1 MGAARRAA
9 GPALHVQVLP
19 AARLRRASL
28 RRDRDEPRP
37 AHRLHR
43 AGLVRPRRVLRPGRL
58 RERRTPG
65 ARGRLA
71 VAVPPLRRPR
81 RRPLRAGGQL
91 LLHSAPR
98 DLLRVAHADLRRGRV
113 PVLPLHADLRRLGR
127 DPGGPAPAP
136 GRELR
141 DRHADAELLPR
152 PRLPGARVP
161 RVPRARHLALR
172 QGARRDP
179 GERGSRALSRLQ
191 RPALQDGRVHDLGAP
206 HRSGRRALSRAL
218 GLRDARPHALDGVG
232 RVHHHGHD
240 RRGRGARP
248 PPPRRAAMAR
258 DGVVLEV
265 DGVSK
270 SFGALAALS
279 NVSLVVQAGQ
289 IFSVIGPNGAGK
301 STLFNVVSG
310 LHVPSTGRVR
320 LRDREIAG
328 LAPETINRLGVAK
341 TFQITN
347 IFPEISVFETVR
359 VAAQSR
365 VRESGRLPS
374 LWRLPDVEAAAADLL
389 RAFGLAAKRDE
400 MAEHLSHGEQRYLE
414 ICLALATEPTLLL
427 LDEPTA
433 GMTPGETKEAMALI
447 RQIASA
453 RGLTVL
459 LIEHDMS
466 VVMGIS
472 DRIAVLHFGEK
483 IAEGAPEE
491 IRNDPK
497 VVEAY
502 LGPPED

>member
-1 MGAARRAA
+1 
-9 GPALHVQVLP
+9 
-19 AARLRRASL
+19 
-28 RRDRDEPRP
+28 
-37 AHRLHR
+37 
-43 AGLVRPRRVLRPGRL
+43 
-58 RERRTPG
+58 
-65 ARGRLA
+65 
-71 VAVPPLRRPR
+71 
-81 RRPLRAGGQL
+81 
-91 LLHSAPR
+91 
-98 DLLRVAHADLRRGRV
+98 
-113 PVLPLHADLRRLGR
+113 
-127 DPGGPAPAP
+127 
-136 GRELR
+136 
-141 DRHADAELLPR
+141 
-152 PRLPGARVP
+152 
-161 RVPRARHLALR
+161 
-172 QGARRDP
+172 
-179 GERGSRALSRLQ
+179 
-191 RPALQDGRVHDLGAP
+191 
-206 HRSGRRALSRAL
+206 
-218 GLRDARPHALDGVG
+218 
-232 RVHHHGHD
+232 
-240 RRGRGARP
+240 
-248 PPPRRAAMAR
+248 MAR

-310 LHVPSTGRVR
+310 LHVPTTGRVR
-320 LRDREIAG
+320 FRGREIAG

-347 IFPEISVFETVR
+347 IFPEISVFENVR

-389 RAFGLAAKRDE
+389 RAFGLAAKRDQ
-400 MAEHLSHGEQRYLE
+400 MAENLSHGEQRYLE

-433 GMTPGETKEAMALI
+433 GMTPGETKEATALI

-491 IRNDPK
+491 IRSDPK

>member
-1 MGAARRAA
+1 
-9 GPALHVQVLP
+9 
-19 AARLRRASL
+19 
-28 RRDRDEPRP
+28 
-37 AHRLHR
+37 
-43 AGLVRPRRVLRPGRL
+43 
-58 RERRTPG
+58 
-65 ARGRLA
+65 
-71 VAVPPLRRPR
+71 
-81 RRPLRAGGQL
+81 
-91 LLHSAPR
+91 
-98 DLLRVAHADLRRGRV
+98 
-113 PVLPLHADLRRLGR
+113 
-127 DPGGPAPAP
+127 
-136 GRELR
+136 
-141 DRHADAELLPR
+141 
-152 PRLPGARVP
+152 
-161 RVPRARHLALR
+161 
-172 QGARRDP
+172 
-179 GERGSRALSRLQ
+179 
-191 RPALQDGRVHDLGAP
+191 
-206 HRSGRRALSRAL
+206 
-218 GLRDARPHALDGVG
+218 
-232 RVHHHGHD
+232 
-240 RRGRGARP
+240 
-248 PPPRRAAMAR
+248 MAR

-265 DGVSK
+265 DAVSK
-270 SFGALAALS
+270 NFGALAALS

-310 LHVPSTGRVR
+310 LHVPTTGRVR
-320 LRDREIAG
+320 FRGREIAG

-347 IFPEISVFETVR
+347 IFPEISVFENVR

-400 MAEHLSHGEQRYLE
+400 MAENLSHGEQRYLE

-433 GMTPGETKEAMALI
+433 GMTPGETKEATALI

-491 IRNDPK
+491 IRSDPK

>member
-1 MGAARRAA
+1 
-9 GPALHVQVLP
+9 
-19 AARLRRASL
+19 
-28 RRDRDEPRP
+28 
-37 AHRLHR
+37 
-43 AGLVRPRRVLRPGRL
+43 
-58 RERRTPG
+58 
-65 ARGRLA
+65 
-71 VAVPPLRRPR
+71 
-81 RRPLRAGGQL
+81 
-91 LLHSAPR
+91 
-98 DLLRVAHADLRRGRV
+98 
-113 PVLPLHADLRRLGR
+113 
-127 DPGGPAPAP
+127 
-136 GRELR
+136 
-141 DRHADAELLPR
+141 
-152 PRLPGARVP
+152 
-161 RVPRARHLALR
+161 
-172 QGARRDP
+172 
-179 GERGSRALSRLQ
+179 
-191 RPALQDGRVHDLGAP
+191 
-206 HRSGRRALSRAL
+206 
-218 GLRDARPHALDGVG
+218 
-232 RVHHHGHD
+232 
-240 RRGRGARP
+240 
-248 PPPRRAAMAR
+248 MAR

-289 IFSVIGPNGAGK
+289 IFSVIGPTGAGK

-310 LHVPSTGRVR
+310 LHVPTTGRVR

-347 IFPEISVFETVR
+347 IFPEISVFENVR

-400 MAEHLSHGEQRYLE
+400 MAENLSHGEQRYLE

-433 GMTPGETKEAMALI
+433 GMTPGETKEATALI

-491 IRNDPK
+491 IRSDPK